1 MFNLLSRLERRWLG
15 HLPPQVRANQIIDIQ
30 GAMLFG
36 VFITGLNFLP
46 VVLRRLG
53 APPEALAL
61 YAAQPFIGFMLVPLA
76 VWLMPRQRGLM
87 RFAVA
92 FWVASRSLFLA
103 FAFITRWEW
112 FLLLTSVFWVLET
125 FPTPVYTRLMQAIY
139 PADVRGQVMGNT
151 RVGMS
156 VVSLLVTLV
165 TGWLLDTLGY
175 RTLYPVMGAFALISL
190 WRFAQLRF
198 DEASVPLAAPTS
210 TSGLGEALADP
221 RFVLYLLGIAGFG
234 VGFLAGGALYTIV
247 QVDQLRLSNTE
258 IAMLNSVQSA
268 FFLLGYAV
276 LGRLIDRLGGV
287 QSLRWMFLLG
297 AVTPLSYLLA
307 NQGWMLVPAF
317 AVVGL
322 VNAALDIGIL
332 NAVMQL
338 ARPSRLG
345 EYSAVQT
352 LVLGA
357 RGLAAPFLGVWLVQG
372 AGLSYAATFALAA
385 ALMLV
390 SAGALWRVRA

>member
-1 MFNLLSRLERRWLG
+1 MTYLSQLWQRWLG
-15 HLPPQVRANQIIDIQ
+15 GLPPDVRPNQLIDIQ

-36 VFITGLNFLP
+36 VFVTGLNFLP

-53 APPEALAL
+53 APPEALAF

-87 RFAVA
+87 RFAIS
-92 FWVASRSLFLA
+92 FWVVSRSLFLA
-103 FAFITRWEW
+103 FAFITQWEW
-112 FLLLTSVFWVLET
+112 FLFLTSIFWVLET

-139 PADVRGQVMGNT
+139 PAAVRGQVMGNT

-156 VVSLLVTLV
+156 IVSLLVTLA
-165 TGWLLDTLGY
+165 TGWLLDNLGY
-175 RTLYPVMGAFALISL
+175 RALYPVMGVFALISL
-190 WRFAQLRF
+190 WRFSHLRF
-198 DEASVPLAAPTS
+198 DEAAVPPAAPTS
-210 TSGLGEALADP
+210 PSGLGEVLADP

-247 QVDQLRLSNTE
+247 QVDDLRLSNTD
-258 IAMLNSVQSA
+258 IALLNGVQSA

-297 AVTPLSYLLA
+297 AVVPLSYMLA
-307 NQGWMLVPAF
+307 TQGWMLVPAF

-345 EYSAVQT
+345 EYSALQT
-352 LVLGA
+352 LVLGV
-357 RGLAAPFLGVWLVQG
+357 RGLVAPFLGVGLVQMG
-372 AGLSYAATFALAA
+372 FSYAATFGLAA
-385 ALMLV
+385 ALMLI
-390 SAGALWRVRA
+390 SALVLWRVRA